1 MYDDGEGSGKEETGM
16 TAGAVG
22 AMPVGDVLSRY
33 DTDGTA
39 GIQKAEF
46 ETALRDYIFNQTL
59 DKAGFEQ
66 VLRSYLGL

>member
-1 MYDDGEGSGKEETGM
+1 MTGS
-16 TAGAVG
+16 AVG
-22 AMPVGDVLSRY
+22 ATPTTDPVAMY
-33 DTDGTA
+33 DTDDTA

-46 ETALRDYIFNQTL
+46 ETALRDYISNQTL